1 MFAPHHQAAADE
13 LLRVCR
19 PGGTIGMINW
29 TPEGFIGKLFAT
41 MQPYAPPAPP
51 GASPAPLWGDESHV
65 RELLGERVTRVQ
77 MRREAVVMDHCAD
90 PTEFREYWKRNYG
103 PTIAVYR
110 FTEDRPE
117 RVDLDRD
124 LLSLLTTWSRAAEDG
139 RNAYDAEYLLITAIK
154 R

>member
-1 MFAPHHQAAADE
+1 MR
-13 LLRVCR
+13 LRLHPVRARHRC
-19 PGGTIGMINW
+19 
-29 TPEGFIGKLFAT
+29 
-41 MQPYAPPAPP
+41 
-51 GASPAPLWGDESHV
+51 GAMRVMSGNCW
-65 RELLGERVTRVQ
+65 GERVTRVQ

-117 RVDLDRD
+117 RVDDLDRD